1 MRFQI
6 LVPKKS
12 VLLSGT
18 HLMPCW
24 RALLQHKSSEAHF
37 PSLKLLASMRQRSP
51 MPAMT
56 LARVASIDGLF
67 SLAEIGAE

>member
-1 MRFQI
+1 MGFQI
-6 LVPKKS
+6 SVPRER

-18 HLMPCW
+18 PQRW
-24 RALLQHKSSEAHF
+24 RALRQRKSSEAHF
-37 PSLKLLASMRQRSP
+37 PSLKPLASMRQRSP

>member
-6 LVPKKS
+6 SVPKKS
-12 VLLSGT
+12 ILLSGA
-18 HLMPCW
+18 PQCW
-24 RALLQHKSSEAHF
+24 RAMLQHKSSEAHF
-37 PSLKLLASMRQRSP
+37 LSLKLLASMRQRSP